1 MSAIVTA
8 HGSDGEAVQISNASD
23 GEDVEITP
31 TLKLRRPIYCMAPM
45 VGQSDRPFR
54 LLCRRHGTTLCYS
67 EMLMADEFAA
77 SAAYRLEAL
86 GDRVR
91 DHPLIV
97 QFAANE
103 PDAFARAAVA
113 AHAMGASGCDLNIGC
128 PQRRAREGFYGS
140 WMQEDWDLCC
150 AIIAAAR
157 AACPRGFAITA
168 KLRVQYCER
177 GTRPSTERTVEFA
190 RRLVAA
196 GASMIALHA
205 RVRGS
210 PEQRRAGAA
219 DLTVVRALVDAGLGV
234 PILSNGN
241 VRSREDVALNLKATG
256 ADGVMVAEE
265 LLRDPSLFAPEKRSS
280 PALIGEYLDLLRECD
295 IPREDG
301 SVSGKDGAVTRAR
314 TEGVERYSV
323 WWANIEVVRCHVKRM
338 LESGGS
344 SSKET
349 LQRNT
354 FRKATSLADVDRYL
368 RARLRLAGPAA

>member
-8 HGSDGEAVQISNASD
+8 DASD
-23 GEDVEITP
+23 GEELHITP
-31 TLKLRRPIYCMAPM
+31 TLTLRRPIYCMAPM

-54 LLCRRHGTTLCYS
+54 LLCRRHGTTLCYT
-67 EMLMADEFAA
+67 ERDMADEFAA
-77 SAAYRLEAL
+77 SAAYRHEAL

-103 PDAFARAAVA
+103 PEPFARAAVA
-113 AHAMGASGCDLNIGC
+113 AHAMGAAGADLNLGC
-128 PQRRAREGFYGS
+128 PQRRAKECGYGS
-140 WMQEDWDLCC
+140 YMQEDWDVCC

-190 RRLVAA
+190 RRLVKS
-196 GASMIALHA
+196 GADIIALHA

-210 PEQRRAGAA
+210 PERRRADAA
-219 DLTVVRALVDAGLGV
+219 DLSVVRALVDARLGV

-241 VRSREDVALNLKATG
+241 VRARDDVALNLRATG
-256 ADGVMVAEE
+256 ADGIMSAEE
-265 LLRDPSLFAPEKRSS
+265 LLRDPSLFAPEKRAA
-280 PALIGEYLDLLRECD
+280 PALIGEYLNLLQECD
-295 IPREDG
+295 MPREDG
-301 SVSGKDGAVTRAR
+301 SVSGKDGAVTRAT

-323 WWANIEVVRCHVKRM
+323 WWPNIEVLRQHVKRM
-338 LESGGS
+338 LERGGS
-344 SSKET
+344 NKET

-354 FRKATSLADVDRYL
+354 FRKAATIADVDRYL
-368 RARLRLAGPAA
+368 RGRLRLVADPATIHY

>member
-113 AHAMGASGCDLNIGC
+113 AH
-128 PQRRAREGFYGS
+128 GS
-140 WMQEDWDLCC
+140 S
-150 AIIAAAR
+150 AAR
-157 AACPRGFAITA
+157 
-168 KLRVQYCER
+168 
-177 GTRPSTERTVEFA
+177 
-190 RRLVAA
+190 
-196 GASMIALHA
+196 
-205 RVRGS
+205 
-210 PEQRRAGAA
+210 
-219 DLTVVRALVDAGLGV
+219 
-234 PILSNGN
+234 
-241 VRSREDVALNLKATG
+241 
-256 ADGVMVAEE
+256 
-265 LLRDPSLFAPEKRSS
+265 
-280 PALIGEYLDLLRECD
+280 
-295 IPREDG
+295 
-301 SVSGKDGAVTRAR
+301 
-314 TEGVERYSV
+314 
-323 WWANIEVVRCHVKRM
+323 RC
-338 LESGGS
+338 
-344 SSKET
+344 
-349 LQRNT
+349 
-354 FRKATSLADVDRYL
+354 
-368 RARLRLAGPAA
+368 

>member
-1 MSAIVTA
+1 MSVIVATA
-8 HGSDGEAVQISNASD
+8 DASD
-23 GEDVEITP
+23 GDDVQITDAGDADVQITP
-31 TLKLRRPIYCMAPM
+31 TLTLRRPIYCMAPM

-67 EMLMADEFAA
+67 EMLMADEFAT

-113 AHAMGASGCDLNIGC
+113 AHAMGAAGADLNIGC

-157 AACPRGFAITA
+157 AACPPGFAITA

-190 RRLVAA
+190 RLLVAA

-219 DLTVVRALVDAGLGV
+219 DLAVVRALVEAGLGV

-256 ADGVMVAEE
+256 ADGVM
-265 LLRDPSLFAPEKRSS
+265 
-280 PALIGEYLDLLRECD
+280 
-295 IPREDG
+295 
-301 SVSGKDGAVTRAR
+301 
-314 TEGVERYSV
+314 
-323 WWANIEVVRCHVKRM
+323 
-338 LESGGS
+338 
-344 SSKET
+344 
-349 LQRNT
+349 
-354 FRKATSLADVDRYL
+354 
-368 RARLRLAGPAA
+368 